1 MDVAASTDCFK
12 DLSFEDALSRLVDLE
27 YTAVEISIHE
37 MGVQLKPSQ
46 VLGDLKAALLRCQS
60 TNRLN
65 VIGYNVDIRAEGEE
79 HYQQFEAC
87 CKLAKATKVV
97 TISVPSSELG
107 TPFNEEVEHLKR
119 LTKISKLHGV
129 RVGMMSQI
137 GSLTE
142 DPDTVQVMCDHVD
155 GLGLCLDPSHYICG
169 PYSNRSFSHLMKYVY
184 QVRLRDSKKDQL
196 NVQIGQGE
204 VDYGRLINQLEN
216 VNYDHALITAIEPVE
231 GVDFSSEMRKMRLL
245 LESQLF

>member
-1 MDVAASTDCFK
+1 MFVAASTDCFK
-12 DLSFEDALSRLVDLE
+12 ELNFEEAIGRLVDLE

-37 MGVQLKPSQ
+37 NGHQLKPSS
-46 VLGDLKAALLRCQS
+46 VLEDLHAAIDRCQA
-60 TNRLN
+60 TARLN
-65 VIGYNVDIRAEGEE
+65 VIGYNVDIRAQGDA
-79 HYQQFEAC
+79 HYEQFEAC

-107 TPFNEEVEHLKR
+107 TPFNEEVEHLSR
-119 LTKISKLHGV
+119 LTAIAKLHGV

-169 PYSNRSFSHLMKYVY
+169 PYSNRSFSHLMKYAY
-184 QVRLRDSKKDQL
+184 HVRLRDSKKDQL

-204 VDYGRLINQLEN
+204 VDYARLIGQLEN
-216 VNYDHALITAIEPVE
+216 VNYDHALTTAIEPIE
-231 GVDFSSEMRKMRLL
+231 GIDFMSEMRKMRLL
-245 LESQLF
+245 LESMLL